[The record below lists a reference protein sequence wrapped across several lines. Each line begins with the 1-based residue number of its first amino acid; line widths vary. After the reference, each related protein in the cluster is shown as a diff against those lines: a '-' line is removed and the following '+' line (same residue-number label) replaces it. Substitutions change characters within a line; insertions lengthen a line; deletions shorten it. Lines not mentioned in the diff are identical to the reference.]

1 MSPGRMRRSL
11 NSNAASAIWC
21 SGERFQIWVDG
32 LHTGYNRYCSG
43 IITLAARTFLRGAAY
58 PEYMRYMIVLILGL
72 LLIPSGVQ
80 ALTFLGGDRQ
90 VIDTPIPDD
99 VVASG
104 GYLTINAPVESL
116 TAAGG
121 MVVVNAPVAGDVIA
135 AGGTLIL
142 NGDVGGKVL
151 AAGGDIELNGNVTNA
166 LITAGTVRIG
176 KNAVVQRDAVI
187 SAGEITNEG
196 SVLRNLTVSGDTF
209 NNPGTAGNVTYEKP
223 EEPGLLS
230 DIISFLF
237 AIGFLI
243 LGIFLIRSF
252 PGMFSAVVGQIEKNP
267 VILTILGF
275 AAIVASVIIL
285 AILAITIVGLP
296 IALVAGLLFA
306 AALMISSLFV
316 AYALGDLIASHVR
329 WTPGRTWIFILGFVI
344 LQILLF
350 TPLLGTIVQVVAI
363 SLGYGGILYALRDA
377 CPFCAGGGGT

>member
-1 MSPGRMRRSL
+1 MRSM
-11 NSNAASAIWC
+11 A
-21 SGERFQIWVDG
+21 
-32 LHTGYNRYCSG
+32 
-43 IITLAARTFLRGAAY
+43 
-58 PEYMRYMIVLILGL
+58 VLILGL

-80 ALTFLGGDRQ
+80 AITFLGGDQQ

-104 GYLTINAPVESL
+104 GYLTVNAPVESL

-151 AAGGDIELNGNVTNA
+151 AAGGNIELNGNVTNA
-166 LITAGTVRIG
+166 LITGGTVRIG
-176 KNAVVQRDAVI
+176 KDAVVQRDAVI
-187 SAGEITNEG
+187 SAGEVTNEG

-209 NNPGTAGNVTYEKP
+209 NNPGTAGNVTYERP
-223 EEPGLLS
+223 EEPGLLP
-230 DIISFLF
+230 DIISILF

-252 PGMFSAVVGQIEKNP
+252 PGMFSTVVGQIDKNP
-267 VILTILGF
+267 VILTVLGF
-275 AAIVASVIIL
+275 AAIIASVIIL
-285 AILAITIVGLP
+285 AILAITVVGLP

-316 AYALGDLIASHVR
+316 AYVLGDLIASHVG
-329 WTPGRTWIFILGFVI
+329 WTPGRIWIFVMGFVI
-344 LQILLF
+344 LQILF
-350 TPLLGTIVQVVAI
+350 STPLFGMIVQVVAV

-377 CPFCAGGGGT
+377 CPCRTGGGGT